1 MTSSECE
8 HSSSRSIAHE
18 FAKQMDANFGHASTT
33 TDIAYRGRWQ
43 QHTGIGEALE
53 CGMGTPSPR
62 STALSRRLVPYVVH
76 HVSTNSWVVTIRKPC
91 NRDAEGR
98 ASSNQFRCFRW
109 ACPER
114 GTSVHTLASFSS
126 SARLFVQYLN
136 SCDIFVSQ
144 DPRPDVD
151 HQKRSEMSG
160 SKIAHARSHAARQKM
175 RSNIYPPSPLPS
187 HILELS
193 KHFCICDIGSRR
205 VRGHGQ
211 ASDLR
216 GEFLGLSR
224 LGFSRLCG
232 IDYPEETPRSVV
244 QIMEY

>member
-126 SARLFVQYLN
+126 CYLYNTLTPATYLYLKIHGRTWTTRNGQKCRAARSLTHVVMLPDKKCVVTSTPPPPFRRTFWSLASTSASVTSGLGE
-136 SCDIFVSQ
+136 C
-144 DPRPDVD
+144 VD
-151 HQKRSEMSG
+151 TGSFPIDSRGYVESTIQKR
-160 SKIAHARSHAARQKM
+160 
-175 RSNIYPPSPLPS
+175 L
-187 HILELS
+187 
-193 KHFCICDIGSRR
+193 
-205 VRGHGQ
+205 
-211 ASDLR
+211 
-216 GEFLGLSR
+216 LGVW
-224 LGFSRLCG
+224 CK
-232 IDYPEETPRSVV
+232 
-244 QIMEY
+244 